1 MVYLSTA
8 SQMRLDRTQKSSLMK
23 ATTITTQGTV
33 VSTTPATDIGGRAVS
48 GPLRARRRRAYAESS
63 ASPHRSGAGSMA
75 AEGTS
80 GGGSWK
86 GHRDRQDE
94 GGRQRRAARGRKTE
108 VSAQRRSEAPG
119 QRKGGYDAVEPGP
132 DGGHGTREARKSCEW
147 SDGEWDGW
155 VRMWVRASA
164 RCAHVGAGAG
174 AASRAWARGL
184 ASAMRDA
191 SRRRRRRQDRRR
203 ANGAG

>member
-1 MVYLSTA
+1 
-8 SQMRLDRTQKSSLMK
+8 MRLGRTQKSSLMT
-23 ATTITTQGTV
+23 ATTIATLGTV
-33 VSTTPATDIGGRAVS
+33 VSTTPATDTGGRVVS
-48 GPLRARRRRAYAESS
+48 GPLRARRRRAYAASS

-94 GGRQRRAARGRKTE
+94 GGRQRHAARGRKTE
-108 VSAQRRSEAPG
+108 ASAQRRSEAPG
-119 QRKGGYDAVEPGP
+119 QRKGGYDEAEP
-132 DGGHGTREARKSCEW
+132 GHGTREARKSCEW

-164 RCAHVGAGAG
+164 R
-174 AASRAWARGL
+174 
-184 ASAMRDA
+184 
-191 SRRRRRRQDRRR
+191 
-203 ANGAG
+203 